1 MDAPVEGTEQHGQCS
16 AWRSEQTR
24 PLMPKGD
31 TIIIIIIIIIVFNFL
46 QTHQFI
52 QLIVL
57 QAL

>member
-31 TIIIIIIIIIVFNFL
+31 TIIIIIIVFNFL